1 MGGPSSARRNPVLGR
16 VGRGAV
22 RPNEALRR
30 LLRLLRGSRHP
41 SGSGRR
47 QQCRRGPLRPSV
59 PSSRISS
66 STGQVARRGAQRLC
80 DVCAGTRPHEAERR
94 EHSRDRSQLVRSVR
108 RRTNSGQHA
117 LLATRDCPLTRLK
130 PQIDRLVGLQQPVS
144 FVEIFLAEGSP
155 RVSADNRPG
164 LISQRWDEIIRQPL
178 IPFDPAARQRRL
190 AHAFESLAPF
200 IHTHE
205 AMKRAGVL
213 D

>member
-1 MGGPSSARRNPVLGR
+1 M
-16 VGRGAV
+16 
-22 RPNEALRR
+22 
-30 LLRLLRGSRHP
+30 
-41 SGSGRR
+41 
-47 QQCRRGPLRPSV
+47 
-59 PSSRISS
+59 
-66 STGQVARRGAQRLC
+66 
-80 DVCAGTRPHEAERR
+80 
-94 EHSRDRSQLVRSVR
+94 VRSVR
-108 RRTNSGQHA
+108 TKPSAAYSGYSAAHDIRQALVGDNNVGGVRCVLPSRVAELVRQPDKLLGEALKDYVMSVPERDRTKQREENIRETVRNWCDQFVVERTVGQHA